1 MSKIVTIDI
10 PIYEGKVILAVDTT
24 LEQIK
29 SEAEKL
35 KSHLSEEDVK
45 ELMTA
50 LTEENYFENLSSYV
64 NSGFELYK
72 NKVGIIYLNN
82 HDTEGEL
89 INTLSHE
96 INHYVGDLMDH
107 LKVPFN
113 KDTVEVYAYLTGY
126 ITQKLYIFLKSINK
140 L

>member
-10 PIYEGKVILAVDTT
+10 PIYEGKVVLAVDTP

-29 SEAEKL
+29 EAAERL
-35 KSHLSEEDVK
+35 TSHLGEGDVK
-45 ELMTA
+45 ELIEA
-50 LTEENYFENLSSYV
+50 LTDENYFENLSSYV

-82 HDTEGEL
+82 HDTEGDL

-96 INHYVGDLMDH
+96 ISHYVGDLMDH
-107 LKVPFN
+107 LKVPYN

-126 ITQKLYIFLKSINK
+126 ITQKLYTYLKSVGK